1 MDSRQYSW
9 IVRNKYSYRGPVELG
24 ASGLDPL
31 LRSTARDAANLARA
45 TEAWQSAAEG
55 ELLRSAEVEAF
66 KDGCLSVRLSDG
78 MMLHGARH
86 GAAQLRRALRVLLPT
101 LRNLR
106 FLTPTE
112 EHGSAAGWAC
122 HD

>member
-9 IVRNKYSYRGPVELG
+9 IVRNKYSYRGPAELG

-31 LRSTARDAANLARA
+31 LRSAARDAANLARA
-45 TEAWQSAAEG
+45 AQAWQSAADG
-55 ELLRSAEVEAF
+55 ELLHGAQVEAF

-78 MMLHGARH
+78 MMLHRARQ
-86 GAAQLRRALRVLLPT
+86 GGAQLQRALRVLLPT
-101 LRNLR
+101 LRSVR
-106 FLTPTE
+106 FLAPTE
-112 EHGSAAGWAC
+112 QRSRAAGWAH